1 MTFVSRPKNRKLSPQ
16 QEAILELVSDDWR
29 PLSANEIGRKTGY
42 SKPHSAWR
50 GLNTL
55 VKRGLIEVRSFHWQ
69 QHRANQYRRYDP
81 NRKTKKPHPLA
92 IGVYDE

>member
-1 MTFVSRPKNRKLSPQ
+1 MTFVSRPKNRRLSEKQ
-16 QEAILELVSDDWR
+16 KAILELVGDEWK
-29 PLSANEIGRKTGY
+29 PLSANEVGRVTGY
-42 SKPHSAWR
+42 IQPHNGWKA
-50 GLNTL
+50 LNSL
-55 VKRGLIEVRSFHWQ
+55 VSRGLIEVRSFHWQ